1 MKISPLKFQRQVAL
15 MGDNVIKKIH
25 EKSILNG
32 INGKKAPLSWL
43 KKTLTFKDYNTY
55 ASW

>member
-1 MKISPLKFQRQVAL
+1 
-15 MGDNVIKKIH
+15 MGDKVIKTIH

-32 INGKKAPLSWL
+32 INGEKAPLLWL
-43 KKTLTFKDYNTY
+43 KKTLTFKDDNTY